1 MCANVLAALWSKS
14 INKPNIYQ
22 MMRRYTNC
30 GAVLSRSVVSNSL
43 WSHGLWPPGS
53 SVHGDSPGENTR
65 VGCHALLQGI
75 FPTQELNPGLPHSRR
90 ILYHSSHQGHP
101 KLRETHCQIRILNLL
116 DCICRDTCFI
126 FKETHKKDSDKYCRI
141 QVSDN
146 FKIVKLNWIGI
157 SRTNGKTGLKQN
169 KN

>member
-1 MCANVLAALWSKS
+1 MILFSQVSKPFD
-14 INKPNIYQ
+14 IFDKLPHIKFFVIPWIVARQ
-22 MMRRYTNC
+22 
-30 GAVLSRSVVSNSL
+30 APLSMGFPRQEYL
-43 WSHGLWPPGS
+43 PG
-53 SVHGDSPGENTR
+53 
-65 VGCHALLQGI
+65 VGYPFLLQGL
-75 FPTQELNPGLPHSRR
+75 FLTQESNPCLPHCRQ

-146 FKIVKLNWIGI
+146 FKIIKLNWIGI